1 MSLRA
6 AFAEVDITPPPG
18 TQKIGWIRL
27 VIGTKVADPLFARVC
42 VLEDGGRRVAFVQ
55 LDTLSIRWTTTND
68 IRQRVR
74 ERFGFPGE
82 NIMVTATHNH
92 AGPAVSTGD
101 GGREDAYVED
111 MTRKIVDAFG
121 RALESMEDAEIGFGQ
136 AYEFGLAYNR
146 RVVMR
151 DGTTVTQRDPFS
163 TPEALYVEGPIDPMV
178 TVVGVRRRGG
188 ELLGA
193 LVNFTCH
200 PTHHGGDECFSAGY
214 PGVLAAMMKLRR
226 CPVTMFLNGAS
237 GNVCLSDNRRV
248 APAKSMSEA
257 GLILADHA
265 ERLLREMEFTDTL
278 ALGARGATLQLN
290 YREVTEDEVR
300 GTARG
305 AQRFIDSKLYDK
317 HIPGIV
323 EKIRERKKQPVE
335 VQVLFLGRHCV
346 VGVPAEYFVEF
357 GLRIKEE
364 GYPLRPIVAGHTNGM
379 VGYVPTAAA
388 FRRGGYETTF
398 GYPSWM
404 APDTG
409 DRIADC
415 AVELIRSGCP
425 GYGWTQI

>member
-1 MSLRA
+1 MPLRA
-6 AFAEVDITPPPG
+6 GFAEVDITPPPG
-18 TQKIGWIRL
+18 THKIGWIRL
-27 VIGTKVADPLFARVC
+27 VIGTKVADPLFARVA
-42 VLEDGGRRVAFVQ
+42 VFEDDGRRVAFVQ

-74 ERFGFPGE
+74 ERYGFPGE
-82 NIMVTATHNH
+82 NVMVTATHNH

-101 GGREDAYVED
+101 GGREDAYVET

-121 RALESMEDAEIGFGQ
+121 RALESMEDAEIGFGG
-136 AYEFGLAYNR
+136 AYDFGLAHNR

-151 DGTTVTQRDPFS
+151 DGTAVTGGNPFGAAD
-163 TPEALYVEGPIDPMV
+163 ALYVEGPIDPIV
-178 TVVGVRRRGG
+178 TVVGVRRCGG

-200 PTHHGGDECFSAGY
+200 PTHHGGDEYFSAGY

-226 CPVTMFLNGAS
+226 CPVTMFLNGAC
-237 GNVCLSDNRRV
+237 GNVGLHDNRRF
-248 APAKSMSEA
+248 APTKSMSET

-265 ERLLREMEFTDTL
+265 ERLLGEMEFTDTL
-278 ALGARGATLQLN
+278 ALGGRSATLQLDF
-290 YREVTEDEVR
+290 RTVTEDEIR
-300 GTARG
+300 GTVNV
-305 AQRFIDSKLYDK
+305 AQRFVDPKLYDK

-323 EKIRERKKQPVE
+323 EKIRERKTQPAE
-335 VQVLFLGRHCV
+335 VQVLFLGEHCV

-364 GYPLRPIVAGHTNGM
+364 GYPRRPIVAAHTNGM
-379 VGYVPTAAA
+379 IGYVPTRAA

-398 GYPSWM
+398 GYPSKM

-415 AVELIRSGCP
+415 AIELIRSGCP
-425 GYGWTQI
+425 G